1 MEAKDTSTTGR
12 KLRPSTMVIGLGLA
26 GILAF
31 QGYRYLANQGEE
43 KTPLEPIDSIGT
55 LNTGVEDS
63 LTAQQRLDYLEQ
75 QNSDLKE
82 KLAQYQNAPQTKSG
96 LLSEMKAEL
105 GDKDAVLY
113 RVATFIQ
120 DSKAMRV
127 SGKSCTSKV
136 NGMYNMVYR
145 GHFPKEFT
153 AKEER
158 KIKTYLRTFCPE
170 LKNYRAGCVKI
181 TEDKK

>member
-1 MEAKDTSTTGR
+1 
-12 KLRPSTMVIGLGLA
+12 
-26 GILAF
+26 
-31 QGYRYLANQGEE
+31 
-43 KTPLEPIDSIGT
+43 
-55 LNTGVEDS
+55 
-63 LTAQQRLDYLEQ
+63 
-75 QNSDLKE
+75 
-82 KLAQYQNAPQTKSG
+82 
-96 LLSEMKAEL
+96 MKAEL

>member
-63 LTAQQRLDYLEQ
+63 ANKNN
-75 QNSDLKE
+75 QN
-82 KLAQYQNAPQTKSG
+82 YVRCVQNYSNNSQNIS
-96 LLSEMKAEL
+96 
-105 GDKDAVLY
+105 Y
-113 RVATFIQ
+113 
-120 DSKAMRV
+120 
-127 SGKSCTSKV
+127 
-136 NGMYNMVYR
+136 
-145 GHFPKEFT
+145 
-153 AKEER
+153 
-158 KIKTYLRTFCPE
+158 
-170 LKNYRAGCVKI
+170 
-181 TEDKK
+181 